1 MSDQICDA
9 LGLPR
14 MEDILK
20 EAAASEVPADVPD
33 DIDPEVVDMALALS
47 DPQAASAVVQQIQ
60 DEEGTV
66 EHSSE
71 MNEIY
76 EEAMRAH
83 RDLMDLAMNMEA
95 KNAGSVAEPAATFL
109 KIALDASKSKNTS
122 KMSKLK
128 LRLDRE
134 KFEASKLQKDDGGVI
149 DVTEESF
156 MADRNDLLKMLK
168 QKKQGDK

>member
-14 MEDILK
+14 MEDVLK
-20 EAAASEVPADVPD
+20 EAGIESHEDDLPD
-33 DIDPEVVDMALALS
+33 DPEVADIAVALGDAT
-47 DPQAASAVVQQIQ
+47 AVHAVVQQVQ
-60 DEEGTV
+60 DEEGTI
-66 EHSSE
+66 EHSTE

-76 EEAMRAH
+76 EEAMAAH

-109 KIALDASKSKNTS
+109 KIALDASKNKNDS
-122 KMSKLK
+122 KMRKLR

-134 KFEASKLQKDDGGVI
+134 KFEANKIQKSNEVI

-156 MADRNDLLKMLK
+156 MANRNELLKIISQRRNEK
-168 QKKQGDK
+168 

>member
-14 MEDILK
+14 MEDVLK
-20 EAAASEVPADVPD
+20 EAGISAPEDDLPD
-33 DIDPEVVDMALALS
+33 DPDVADMAVALS
-47 DPQAASAVVQQIQ
+47 DATTAHAVVQQVQ
-60 DEEGTV
+60 DEEGTI
-66 EHSSE
+66 EHSGE

-76 EEAMRAH
+76 DEAMKAH

-109 KIALDASKSKNTS
+109 KIALDASKSKNDS
-122 KMSKLK
+122 KMRKLR

-134 KFEASKLQKDDGGVI
+134 KFEANKMQKEESGVI

-156 MADRNDLLKMLK
+156 MADRNELLKMLK
-168 QKKQGDK
+168 QKKQ